1 VRFGRAEA
9 NGVQDQVTASCFDK
23 ADIVHAR
30 PNGRE
35 IGEGMGIAIGWF
47 DGPFP

>member
-1 VRFGRAEA
+1 VRIGRAEA
-9 NGVQDQVTASCFDK
+9 NEVQGQVTASCFDN

-35 IGEGMGIAIGWF
+35 IGEGMRIVIG
-47 DGPFP
+47 